1 MVNPLRSGLL
11 NTLEEMGANFGL
23 ENERVDGGEKVAD
36 VTVAASRLNG
46 VEVPASRAPSM
57 IDEYP
62 ILAVAAA
69 FAGGRTVMRG
79 LAELRVKESD
89 RLAAT
94 VAALTACGIKAWE
107 EGDSLI
113 VEGVGGAPPGGGR
126 VAAHDDHRIAMSF
139 LVMGLAARQSVTVDG
154 ANMIAT
160 SFPNFVPL
168 MQSVGARIR

>member
-1 MVNPLRSGLL
+1 
-11 NTLEEMGANFGL
+11 
-23 ENERVDGGEKVAD
+23 
-36 VTVAASRLNG
+36 
-46 VEVPASRAPSM
+46 
-57 IDEYP
+57 
-62 ILAVAAA
+62 
-69 FAGGRTVMRG
+69 MRG